1 MDEIKEIIDI
11 TPEQGTEL
19 SPKVKEAIMVHQSII
34 HHASEAVSHLYDMGK
49 QLKAMRDGKL
59 YKYLGFETFGGYV
72 ENNGEYSFKERQAYK
87 YIKIVETYSGEF
99 IAENQHLGVE
109 RLEMLSALGERD
121 AAEVVEKNDIA
132 EMSAAKVRQLVKEK
146 QGLGEQLSLLTDEM
160 TQLKA
165 ETSNENEK
173 HRQEIEKSK
182 AKIKDLEEEL
192 KKSKEAAEESK
203 REIRKQALEQA
214 KEEQSKEIA
223 TLKADYEERLR
234 TSEDKMQALERKIQT
249 GSQDESR
256 AALKVYFEETQKNIK
271 TFIDKIGEMPDPEQR
286 KRFANGAVKWLGQVI
301 AELESIK

>member
-49 QLKAMRDGKL
+49 QLKTMRDGKL
-59 YKYLGFETFGGYV
+59 YKYLGFETFGEYV

-121 AAEVVEKNDIA
+121 AAEVVENNDIA

-182 AKIKDLEEEL
+182 AEIKKLEEKL
-192 KKSKEAAEESK
+192 KKSKEAAEKSK
-203 REIRKQALEQA
+203 REIKKQALELA
-214 KEEQSKEIA
+214 KEGLA
-223 TLKADYEERLR
+223 DLKADYEERLR

-256 AALKVYFEETQKNIK
+256 AALKVYFEETQKNIR
-271 TFIDKIGEMPDPEQR
+271 TFIDKISEMPDPEQR
-286 KRFANGAVKWLGQVI
+286 KHFANGAVKWLGQVI
-301 AELESIK
+301 AELESI